1 MTRFMIYI
9 PSAGSLR
16 GGDPRRGRG
25 QLRGGDDRH
34 PPPDVSIDDDA
45 AGADVALLLELEQQQ
60 RGGVI
65 ERVRA
70 VEREQ
75 RAAGVEP
82 AQMPKRAAA
91 FGQHAERLGSLED
104 GPSQRRRA
112 APLQVSGLIRERL
125 RRLFPRR
132 RPTR

>member
-1 MTRFMIYI
+1 M
-9 PSAGSLR
+9 
-16 GGDPRRGRG
+16 
-25 QLRGGDDRH
+25 
-34 PPPDVSIDDDA
+34 
-45 AGADVALLLELEQQQ
+45 LELEQQQ